1 MKVLIVE
8 DEIDARKVLRYLL
21 HQLFSDIQIVGEA
34 TSVED
39 AKIILD
45 QENPD
50 LVFLDI
56 QLEDGTGFDLL
67 SQLKDINF
75 SVVFT
80 TAYNNYA
87 IKAIKFDAIDYLL
100 KPVNPEELK
109 IAVQKVRNYLQKL
122 EAMQQLQSVFQK
134 SIQATNIITIKTA
147 EQTFLVP
154 EEDIIRLE
162 ADGAY
167 TTIITLDNTIV
178 TSKNIKYYQ
187 KNLPETLFI
196 RPHQSHLVN
205 KKHIIGLNKA
215 GELILSNKEVVPV
228 AFRKKSLIRNL
239 LKNNN

>member
-21 HQLFSDIQIVGEA
+21 SKLFVDIEIIGEA
-34 TSVED
+34 PSIKD
-39 AKIILD
+39 AKLILNR
-45 QENPD
+45 ENPD

-67 SQLKDINF
+67 ESLSDINF
-75 SVVFT
+75 SVIFT

-87 IKAIKFDAIDYLL
+87 IKAIKFDAVDYLL

-109 IAVQKVRNYLQKL
+109 VAVQKVRTYLEKL
-122 EAMQQLQSVFQK
+122 ETMRQLESVFQK
-134 SIQATNIITIKTA
+134 SIQSTNIVTIKTA

-154 EEDIIRLE
+154 EEDIVRLE

-167 TTIITLDNTIV
+167 TTIITNENTIV
-178 TSKNIKYYQ
+178 TSKNIKFYQ
-187 KNLPETLFI
+187 EILPQNLFI

-205 KKHIIGLNKA
+205 KKYIIGINKA
-215 GELILSNKEVVPV
+215 GELLLSSKETVPV
-228 AFRKKSLIRNL
+228 SFRKKSLIRSL